1 MKNPLVSVCIPA
13 YNHEKYVQETI
24 QSIIDQTYQNL
35 ELIILDDGSKDLTWQ
50 KICEIKEECEKRFIR
65 VHFET
70 KQNEGTCKTLNK
82 LLSLARGTFVY
93 MISSDDIAKPQAI
106 EREESFLSHHK
117 KYGLC
122 GGDDEIIDSQ
132 SRRAYWD
139 KDRKLV
145 YNKKEAVY
153 KTFVEFLSEYHGFD
167 FTSEKFGSYK
177 LLYHDNHVP
186 NGFLLRKSILDKI
199 GGYNPKAPVEDWYL
213 MMQISKYC
221 KMKYINE
228 ILFSYRW
235 HDTNTIKNCD
245 KMRIMGEKTRQY
257 ENFILDNISISD
269 RDVFP
274 EVIEVKYERDISN
287 LQEQINNLNRSIYLI
302 NNKKKFQ
309 RKYFKY
315 VILSKIT
322 FGRKRKKYKKKKI
335 DLKAKLNQ
343 LKTFLKENK
352 SYL

>member
-24 QSIIDQTYQNL
+24 QSIINQTYQNL
-35 ELIILDDGSKDLTWQ
+35 ELIILDDGSKDKTWQ
-50 KICEIKEECEKRFIR
+50 KIQEMEAVCKKRFTE
-65 VHFET
+65 VYFAT
-70 KQNEGTCKTLNK
+70 KQNEGTSKTLNK
-82 LLSLARGTFVY
+82 LIDLAHGEFIY
-93 MISSDDIAKPQAI
+93 MFSSDDLVKPQAI
-106 EREESFLSHHK
+106 EREVAFLSEHK
-117 KYGLC
+117 DYGLC
-122 GGDDEIIDSQ
+122 VGDDEIIDSQ

-235 HDTNTIKNCD
+235 HDSNSIKNSD
-245 KMRIMGEKTRQY
+245 KMRIMEEKTRQY
-257 ENFILDNISISD
+257 EDYILDNISIAS
-269 RDVFP
+269 REVLP
-274 EVIEVKYERDISN
+274 EVIEVKYQRDLSR
-287 LQEQINNLNRSIYLI
+287 LNNRIKDAEYKLYLI
-302 NNKKKFQ
+302 ANKGKYM
-309 RKYFKY
+309 RKYIKY
-315 VILSKIT
+315 KILSKLT
-322 FGRKRKKYKKKKI
+322 FGKKRKKYKEKRAFYKSE
-335 DLKAKLNQ
+335 LNQ
-343 LKTFLKENK
+343 MKLVLRAKKE
-352 SYL
+352 